1 MSDVSASKRRRVEP
15 EVTEDGTLELPI
27 KFNRCTGG
35 EGHTRGAGEGGGMA
49 GGGAWRGGRG
59 V

>member
-1 MSDVSASKRRRVEP
+1 MQP

-27 KFNRCTGG
+27 KFNRCVGG
-35 EGHTRGAGEGGGMA
+35 EGDCSEGEGGVEGVLRERCDVRPPPALTGMA
-49 GGGAWRGGRG
+49 TVR

>member
-1 MSDVSASKRRRVEP
+1 MSEVSASKRRRVQP

-35 EGHTRGAGEGGGMA
+35 EGIAVRVGH
-49 GGGAWRGGRG
+49 GRG
-59 V
+59 RALQ

>member
-35 EGHTRGAGEGGGMA
+35 EGHCSGGGIAVGEGC
-49 GGGAWRGGRG
+49 
-59 V
+59 VKE